1 MSSKTVPSGMLTQR
15 VTFEKI
21 TGNEKDNVFDL
32 LFECWAYLN
41 KSSGSRTLS
50 EAEITEDNRY
60 ILITW
65 FDSVLYNA
73 MYNDAIGK
81 VRITH
86 DDGRRF
92 TIASWEMIGEQKE
105 QMRFTLNEKR

>member
-1 MSSKTVPSGMLTQR
+1 MRKLIEAGQMTQR
-15 VTFEKI
+15 VTFEKLV
-21 TGNEKDNVFDL
+21 GNEKDNVFDL

-81 VRITH
+81 VRIVH

-92 TIASWEMIGEQKE
+92 TIASWEMIGEAKE